1 MEKIKVDIDITSSD
15 DILEEMYREYLT
27 CPKAIKYLTKLGLT
41 DKQIRDNITK
51 IYDFV
56 SDLKYCS
63 KCPGVDKCQKENP
76 LFCTKIVYKGG
87 YVDREVAPCKQLL
100 KKIEFQN
107 QFLIRDFEEELL
119 DVDFSDVEDCEPK
132 NLIIQKYADFINNK
146 INGWIYI
153 TGKQNTGKSFVATA
167 IAVDIA
173 NKKLGPIIF
182 ADASKRIADLTD
194 LYYKDKERFKRE
206 LDRFCNVPVLVL
218 DDFGNEVKNDTI
230 RDAIVFPILSAR
242 ASKKLFTVIT
252 SDFKIN
258 ELITLYSTS
267 KAGEIRAKQIGS
279 IIKNIAGKE
288 INLGDI
294 ITH

>member
-1 MEKIKVDIDITSSD
+1 M
-15 DILEEMYREYLT
+15 
-27 CPKAIKYLTKLGLT
+27 
-41 DKQIRDNITK
+41 
-51 IYDFV
+51 
-56 SDLKYCS
+56 KYCS
-63 KCPGVDKCQKENP
+63 KCPGVEKCQKENP
-76 LFCTKIVYKGG
+76 LFCTKITYVSG

-107 QFLIRDFEEELL
+107 QFHIRDFDDDLL
-119 DVDFSDVEDCEPK
+119 NITIDDVEDCEPK
-132 NLIIQKYADFINNK
+132 NLIIQKYVDFIKNK

-167 IAVDIA
+167 LTIDIA
-173 NKKLGPIIF
+173 NKKCGPIIY
-182 ADASKRIADLTD
+182 ADSSRRIADLTD

-206 LDRFCNVPVLVL
+206 LDRYCNVPVLVL
-218 DDFGNEVKNDTI
+218 DDFGNEVKTDTI

-242 ASKKLFTVIT
+242 ASKKLFTIIT
-252 SDFKIN
+252 SDFKIS
-258 ELITLYSTS
+258 EIISLYSTS